1 MFCYQCCW
9 MYCGGYK
16 VCQLVHVPSVLL
28 GADSEA
34 AAGDDRDAAGNDN
47 KTGTGDGEQSD
58 HCHYQDKHCA
68 GEA

>member
-1 MFCYQCCW
+1 
-9 MYCGGYK
+9 MYCGGYE
-16 VCQLVHVPSVLL
+16 VCWLVQVPSVLL

-47 KTGTGDGEQSD
+47 KTGAGDGEQSD
-58 HCHYQDKHCA
+58 HCHHKDKHCA